1 MKDIILL
8 AMSTLPREAISADDF
23 STPKADVKDCR
34 SQLES
39 VVRYFVNASQT
50 EDVLILGRCTAP
62 TLEAEGAPAAAA
74 PEEVKYFINFSNHPS
89 KNEKG
94 EPVWNE
100 RQIKAAE
107 KYGPI
112 LDIPFPPVPGAASDG
127 TIKKM
132 ARESVA
138 LILGKNPA
146 AVMCQGEFTLSYA
159 VIKGLLE
166 EGVTVLAACAE
177 RNTYEQDGKQITEFE
192 FVKFRKYR

>member
-50 EDVLILGRCTAP
+50 EDVLILGLCTAP

-89 KNEKG
+89 KSEKG

-107 KYGPI
+107 KYVK
-112 LDIPFPPVPGAASDG
+112 LDN
-127 TIKKM
+127 KKM
-132 ARESVA
+132 IVTALKVLVA
-138 LILGKNPA
+138 AAIACMIPRAFFWLHPMNKYLTLIISAIIGVIVYLL
-146 AVMCQGEFTLSYA
+146 AVKVLKVNEINDL
-159 VIKGLLE
+159 VGLL
-166 EGVTVLAACAE
+166 
-177 RNTYEQDGKQITEFE
+177 K
-192 FVKFRKYR
+192 RKMKKT